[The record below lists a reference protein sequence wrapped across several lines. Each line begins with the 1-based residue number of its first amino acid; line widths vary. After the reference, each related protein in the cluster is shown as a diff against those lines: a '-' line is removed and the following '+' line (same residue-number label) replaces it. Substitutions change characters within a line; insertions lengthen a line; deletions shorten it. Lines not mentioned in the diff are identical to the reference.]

1 MDIVFDYNQPEFLDF
16 SKGFLTQLTTTPFDF
31 CITDNVKL
39 PSLRFFVTPNLNPWG
54 VLITPLERSLPDRDN
69 FVVPINLRVL
79 STWGPNRCR
88 RHLRCGPYF
97 VGEICLQ
104 TVGFGLLVCIKGRF
118 AWLYESWFFF
128 SRFAWAYGSC
138 FFRISRV
145 SACWLVYK
153 GVFPWVYELWFFAN
167 KMGGG
172 VGWIL

>member
-97 VGEICLQ
+97 VREICLP

-128 SRFAWAYGSC
+128 FAFC
-138 FFRISRV
+138 
-145 SACWLVYK
+145 L
-153 GVFPWVYELWFFAN
+153 GV
-167 KMGGG
+167 
-172 VGWIL
+172 WILLFSNKPGFSLLACIQGCFSLGVWTLIFCE